1 MIWLDKNISSLDT
14 RDSNNN
20 KPDLARITRLS
31 PLTCVLAVDPCDEV
45 DPLDGEF
52 GCRWWAQL
60 PFSLSLSLRPTKDGL
75 GMCQE
80 SGLPATAVVAA
91 VASIWKQRKS
101 TWSFDCITDNVAPI
115 TLLPCPHVLHL
126 QLRVVYLSPHREH
139 YSTYTLL
146 YTLYLRSICTIA
158 KLVVRLTNIEQ
169 QQQQQRYSNN
179 AFKPTHDIPSIILKC
194 HPVQFLLLPP
204 NDYRAIFTSILI
216 NTTKQLGTLD
226 HRLSR

>member
-1 MIWLDKNISSLDT
+1 M
-14 RDSNNN
+14 
-20 KPDLARITRLS
+20 
-31 PLTCVLAVDPCDEV
+31 DPCDEV

-115 TLLPCPHVLHL
+115 TLLLCLARMSSTCNRVLFIC
-126 QLRVVYLSPHREH
+126 LSPHGQH
-139 YSTYTLL
+139 YSTS
-146 YTLYLRSICTIA
+146 TLYLCFICTTSIDQYRRTTTTTDIRTT
-158 KLVVRLTNIEQ
+158 RLK
-169 QQQQQRYSNN
+169 S
-179 AFKPTHDIPSIILKC
+179 PTITT
-194 HPVQFLLLPP
+194 VQF
-204 NDYRAIFTSILI
+204 
-216 NTTKQLGTLD
+216 
-226 HRLSR
+226 SRRY

>member
-1 MIWLDKNISSLDT
+1 MKESVSILVLGYD
-14 RDSNNN
+14 N
-20 KPDLARITRLS
+20 KPDLAQITRLS

-126 QLRVVYLSPHREH
+126 QPRVVYLSPRREH
-139 YSTYTLL
+139 YSTCTFIRFISVSSV
-146 YTLYLRSICTIA
+146 LRPTSIDQY
-158 KLVVRLTNIEQ
+158 IEQ
-169 QQQQQRYSNN
+169 QRIEQRVPN
-179 AFKPTHDIPSIILKC
+179 PRTHDTIIRKC
-194 HPVQFLLLPP
+194 HTSPLPP
-204 NDYRAIFTSILI
+204 HHHPQF
-216 NTTKQLGTLD
+216 
-226 HRLSR
+226 SRRY

>member
-139 YSTYTLL
+139 YSTYTLSFIRFISVPSVQL
-146 YTLYLRSICTIA
+146 PSSWSDWPILNNNNNNNGIRTTRLNPRTISPALFSNATRYNPPSSPTITLQFSR
-158 KLVVRLTNIEQ
+158 
-169 QQQQQRYSNN
+169 RY
-179 AFKPTHDIPSIILKC
+179 
-194 HPVQFLLLPP
+194 
-204 NDYRAIFTSILI
+204 
-216 NTTKQLGTLD
+216 
-226 HRLSR
+226 

>member
-1 MIWLDKNISSLDT
+1 M
-14 RDSNNN
+14 
-20 KPDLARITRLS
+20 
-31 PLTCVLAVDPCDEV
+31 LAVDPCDEV

-126 QLRVVYLSPHREH
+126 QPRVVYLSPHRER
-139 YSTYTLL
+139 YVRFIP
-146 YTLYLRSICTIA
+146 LYLCFICTTA
-158 KLVVRLTNIEQ
+158 NLVARLTNIEQ
-169 QQQQQRYSNN
+169 QQQQQYRTTCSNPRYYS
-179 AFKPTHDIPSIILKC
+179 
-194 HPVQFLLLPP
+194 
-204 NDYRAIFTSILI
+204 
-216 NTTKQLGTLD
+216 
-226 HRLSR
+226 